1 MIPLSEPGGFVYNPS
16 SHVIGPGNV
25 DVRCATTPDI
35 PTRPQSQILA
45 QFGTTELA
53 HQAEPHAILDSV
65 VLSNAHEPHLE
76 PFLPAKSSEPKI
88 WAAFSRGLGIV

>member
-16 SHVIGPGNV
+16 SHAIGPGNV
-25 DVRCATTPDI
+25 DVRCATTSDI
-35 PTRPQSQILA
+35 LTRPQPNPSSVWNHRT
-45 QFGTTELA
+45 GTPMGA
-53 HQAEPHAILDSV
+53 HAILDSV

-76 PFLPAKSSEPKI
+76 PFLPAKGSEPKI